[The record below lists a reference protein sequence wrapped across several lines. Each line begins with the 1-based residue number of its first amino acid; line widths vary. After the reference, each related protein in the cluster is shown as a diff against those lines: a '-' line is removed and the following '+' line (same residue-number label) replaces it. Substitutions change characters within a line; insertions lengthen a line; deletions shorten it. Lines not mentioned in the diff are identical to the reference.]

1 MIAEYFTEIYK
12 RPDHMKPQNDDEEMK
27 NQDAVVK
34 DFKTSKEQKIKQ
46 NLLIHYLQG
55 KL

>member
-1 MIAEYFTEIYK
+1 
-12 RPDHMKPQNDDEEMK
+12 MKKSSQNNSRFVVIIGEEEMK